1 MRVRLMQSF
10 LLFAALATPAAQIEL
25 PTVRGTVADTRGHA
39 LPSAVVYLYDD
50 RTKMVRTYYADADG
64 RYRFSGLNPEDDY
77 TIHAEDDG
85 VSSKSQTVSLSGHKW
100 PRQLDL
106 KIEMRNRISGEFD
119 SPKRVTSRLTKAAKC
134 LSMRKQTASAF
145 EEVTSSY
152 AFQTDPVPY
161 LPMGEFNRVGTPHT
175 GAKPRIACVTRLTY
189 AVSRF
194 DTTCNRYV
202 K

>member
-25 PTVRGTVADTRGHA
+25 PTVRGTVTDTRGHA
-39 LPSAVVYLYDD
+39 LPSAVVYLYDR
-50 RTKMVRTYYADADG
+50 RTKMVRTYYADPDG
-64 RYRFSGLNPEDDY
+64 RYHFSGVNPEDDY

-85 VSSKSQTVSLSGHKW
+85 ISSKSQTVSLSGHKW
-100 PRQLDL
+100 PRQLDP
-106 KIEMRNRISGEFD
+106 KIEMRNSISGAVV
-119 SPKRVTSRLTKAAKC
+119 SPKQITPVLAKAAKG
-134 LSMRKQTASAF
+134 LSMKKQTASAS

-152 AFQTDPVPY
+152 GFQTDPAPY
-161 LPMGEFNRVGTPHT
+161 SPMGQLNRVGTPHT

-194 DTTCNRYV
+194 NTTDNRHV